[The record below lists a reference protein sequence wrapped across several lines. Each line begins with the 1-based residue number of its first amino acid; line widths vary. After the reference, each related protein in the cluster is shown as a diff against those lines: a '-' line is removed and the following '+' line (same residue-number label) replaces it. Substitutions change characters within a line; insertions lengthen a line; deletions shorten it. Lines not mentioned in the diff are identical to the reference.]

1 MAGRSLSES
10 PHHVC
15 HYLLSSSL
23 SAVTL
28 NKTAVGGGVSQP
40 GTPIG
45 GQEGSMKG
53 SHAELHYADPS
64 SVSF

>member
-28 NKTAVGGGVSQP
+28 NKTAVEGGGVTARDP
-40 GTPIG
+40 HW
-45 GQEGSMKG
+45 GSGRINERK
-53 SHAELHYADPS
+53 SC
-64 SVSF
+64 